1 MGSPFSPGRAMLR
14 LSNFAFICLAVLL
27 SNPAALA
34 ASSIETA
41 STCLTDSTNG
51 RDRKELV
58 KWIFLAMSKHP
69 EISELASATPAND
82 EESNRR
88 VGKLVTRLL
97 AEDCASEVKAMI
109 SEHGPGSLSQAFEV
123 LGRVA
128 MQELMTQPDV
138 NAAFSGLDRFTD
150 QARINRAIGAN

>member
-1 MGSPFSPGRAMLR
+1 MDFPIFSGHTMLR
-14 LSNFAFICLAVLL
+14 PSSIAFILLALLL
-27 SNPAALA
+27 SDSAVAV
-34 ASSIETA
+34 SSIESA

-69 EISELASATPAND
+69 EISGLASSTPAND

-97 AEDCASEVKAMI
+97 AEDCALEVKAMV
-109 SEHGPGSLSQAFEV
+109 SEHGPASLSQAFEV

-150 QARINRAIGAN
+150 QARINRAIGAK

>member
-1 MGSPFSPGRAMLR
+1 MLR
-14 LSNFAFICLAVLL
+14 PSSFAFICLTLLL
-27 SNPAALA
+27 SNPAAA
-34 ASSIETA
+34 VSSIDTA

-58 KWIFLAMSKHP
+58 KWMFLAMSKHP
-69 EISELASATPAND
+69 EISELAASTSVDD

-97 AEDCASEVKAMI
+97 AEDCASEVKAMV